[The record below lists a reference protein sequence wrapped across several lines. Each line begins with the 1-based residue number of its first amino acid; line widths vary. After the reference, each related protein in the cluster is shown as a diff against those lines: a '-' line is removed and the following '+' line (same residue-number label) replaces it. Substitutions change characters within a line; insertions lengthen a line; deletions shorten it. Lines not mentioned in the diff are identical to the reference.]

1 MHLNI
6 PKQFPTNWTELGAK
20 AKGLLT
26 PNHEQKKLNV
36 GSKGHEDECEAH
48 QVFRSVLGHSKLS
61 SGSQKKKSQK
71 TKASNTTSKPIEP
84 QSEQVVSNDNPTAK
98 KEEPVSEVESQE
110 SDEEGLPGISS
121 PGSTG
126 VIFVMDRAMAN
137 GFSYED
143 PDWAN
148 FGQGAPEV
156 GDIPG
161 ASHKPETFD
170 IASMGIDVHEYAPT
184 TGVKALRA
192 AVANYYNQTYR
203 MGKESQYTFENVC
216 IVPGGRAGLT
226 RVASVVGEVYVGY
239 QLPEYTAYDQMLS
252 VFRRLV
258 PIPSALSAEDNY
270 KLHIDTLRENINQ
283 MGLSVIFASN
293 PRNPT
298 GQAIEGDE
306 LKELV
311 EVGRNGQTVVL
322 DEFYSWYNLDGT
334 LGESLSGAKYV
345 ENVNKDALV
354 IIDGLTKNWRCP
366 GWRVCWVVGPKCL
379 ISALSQSGSFLDGGA
394 SHIMQMAA
402 IPMLDLKRVEQDKV
416 ALQKHFRMKKERVL
430 ARLEEMGLKVK
441 VPPKWTFYIWLDLS
455 DLPPP
460 LNSGLVFFEELLKQ
474 KVIVVPGIF
483 FDLNPAHRRNLFSSP
498 CHHFVRLS
506 FGPPLPQLEK
516 GLDGIERVLRKAH
529 EHLTTKGHLGN
540 MGKNLAPHIGPTSK
554 AAIAGVA
561 DGGRHAH
568 P

>member
-26 PNHEQKKLNV
+26 PSHDHKKLNV
-36 GSKGHEDECEAH
+36 HSKGHEDECEAH

-61 SGSQKKKSQK
+61 SGSQKRKSNA
-71 TKASNTTSKPIEP
+71 TLKPIES
-84 QSEQVVSNDNPTAK
+84 QTDQLASENNVTAK
-98 KEEPVSEVESQE
+98 KEEAVSEVESHE
-110 SDEEGLPGISS
+110 EVDEDEGLPGISS

-161 ASHKPETFD
+161 ASHKPDSFD
-170 IASMGIDVHEYAPT
+170 IASMGIDVHECKYAPT

-203 MGKESQYTFENVC
+203 IGKESQYTFENVC

-298 GQAIEGDE
+298 GQAIEGEE

-402 IPMLDLKRVEQDKV
+402 IPMLDLKRVQQDKL

-430 ARLEEMGLKVK
+430 ARLEEMGMKVK

-529 EHLTTKGHLGN
+529 EHLTTNGHLGN
-540 MGKNLAPHIGPTSK
+540 MGKNLAPHVGPTSK
-554 AAIAGVA
+554 QLS
-561 DGGRHAH
+561 
-568 P
+568 

>member
-1 MHLNI
+1 MRS
-6 PKQFPTNWTELGAK
+6 TMNWAELVSDAK
-20 AKGLLT
+20 NLLT
-26 PNHEQKKLNV
+26 PSDGDKNNPQRNR
-36 GSKGHEDECEAH
+36 GHEDDSEAH
-48 QVFRSVLGHSKLS
+48 QIFRSVEGHSNHPASKR
-61 SGSQKKKSQK
+61 G
-71 TKASNTTSKPIEP
+71 KA
-84 QSEQVVSNDNPTAK
+84 QSEIKDEKLEELNRNEDRVSK
-98 KEEPVSEVESQE
+98 KGSGE
-110 SDEEGLPGISS
+110 EEGESSSDSDDEGLLPGMSS

-137 GFSYED
+137 GFTYDNPE
-143 PDWAN
+143 WAN

-156 GDIPG
+156 GNIPG
-161 ASHKPETFD
+161 ASSKPETFD
-170 IASMGIDVHEYAPT
+170 ISAMGMDVHEYAPT
-184 TGVKALRA
+184 TGVKALRS
-192 AVANYYNQTYR
+192 AVANYYNQSYR
-203 MGKESQYTFENVC
+203 KDKESQYTFENVC

-258 PIPSALSAEDNY
+258 PIPSALAAEDNY
-270 KLHIDTLRENINQ
+270 KLHIDRLKAGIDN

-298 GQAIEGDE
+298 GQAVEGEE
-306 LKELV
+306 LEELV
-311 EVGRNGQTVVL
+311 KVGRNGQTVVL
-322 DEFYSWYNLDGT
+322 DEFYSWYNLTGT
-334 LGESLSGAKYV
+334 LGESLSASKYI
-345 ENVNKDALV
+345 ENVNKDAVV

-366 GWRVCWVVGPKCL
+366 GWRVCWVVGPKSL

-402 IPMLDLKRVEQDKV
+402 IPMLDLDHVQKDKI
-416 ALQKHFRMKKERVL
+416 ALQKHFRMKRERVL
-430 ARLEEMGLKVK
+430 SRLEEMGLKAK
-441 VPPKWTFYIWLDLS
+441 VPPKWTFYVWLDLS
-455 DLPPP
+455 ELPPP

-506 FGPPLPQLEK
+506 FGPPLDQLEK
-516 GLDGIERVLRKAH
+516 GLDGIERVLLKAK
-529 EHLTTKGHLGN
+529 EHLTTIGHLES
-540 MGKNLAPHIGPTSK
+540 MGKELVPHSRSSVSK
-554 AAIAGVA
+554 SAVRGLA
-561 DGGRHAH
+561 DGAKHAAGK